1 MPVVIH
7 DREAHGDTV
16 AMIERF
22 PKVKGILHSC
32 SASAETVKELCKK
45 GWYISF
51 SGTVT
56 FKNAARVKEAAAA
69 VPLDKLLTE
78 TDCPYL
84 APHPHRGKMN
94 HSGLMEFT
102 AKALAEIHC
111 ISDEEMREYLYKN
124 AIKVFNL
131 A

>member
-1 MPVVIH
+1 M
-7 DREAHGDTV
+7 
-16 AMIERF
+16 
-22 PKVKGILHSC
+22 
-32 SASAETVKELCKK
+32 
-45 GWYISF
+45 ISF

-56 FKNAARVKEAAAA
+56 FKNARRPREAAA
-69 VPLDKLLTE
+69 VLPHELVLIE

-102 AKALAEIHC
+102 VKSLAEIHGLT
-111 ISDEEMREYLYKN
+111 DDKMREYLYKN

-131 A
+131 V